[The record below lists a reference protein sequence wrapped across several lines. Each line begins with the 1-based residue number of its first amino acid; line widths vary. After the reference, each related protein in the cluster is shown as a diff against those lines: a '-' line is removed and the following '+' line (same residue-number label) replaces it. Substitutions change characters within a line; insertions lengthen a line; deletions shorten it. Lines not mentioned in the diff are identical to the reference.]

1 MPVNP
6 RFKSFLN
13 DYGFALVAPLV
24 ALLVLALLEP
34 TSWVQRL
41 ENLAISLRFRV
52 RAPYD
57 PPADPRLMLVGIDQ
71 QSLDL
76 LGEWPWPR
84 SVEADFLKSITLSGQ
99 NPRTVAFDLLLINNY
114 DQYHELTAPGAVSL
128 DQQLA
133 DAAGLLPSVIT
144 GAQTFRY
151 DGGSAAK
158 KRAEAATLAALQT
171 AGPTQPLTHV
181 EGDVNKVAGS
191 TVALLPVAPLRAQSL
206 FGFVDDTPSSID
218 GVHYVL
224 PMIMRVN
231 NLVFPSFALQA
242 LGQILH
248 VDTDHMTL
256 RVGDSVVLRNSAG
269 KTWTIPVN
277 DKGEM
282 EINYRNP
289 DGFQSVNFGKLF
301 ESFTAHAKEILAGRD
316 GSKAPIPDECNIDKK
331 AILIGQVVD
340 GGAATDIGPTPLQAR
355 APLVYT
361 HFNAIND
368 VLRNDYLR
376 PVPWGWVMLGY
387 LLVSWGS
394 LFALRNTSIL
404 WSIALPLVVIVLYA
418 AIAVAVFWIWSIEIA
433 MAWPMLAYY
442 GVLMVRSIRLWY
454 EEARGRQQVKGVFA
468 RMLSPE
474 VMNHVLDNPSALDLG
489 GTKREV
495 TILFSD
501 IRDYTKISEN
511 IEEEEL
517 VRQLNAYFGEMVDC
531 VLRNRGTLHKFIGD
545 AVMAVW
551 GDIASSSQGVQADA
565 RAAVSAALEMRE
577 RLVALNVDRTANG
590 LLPLRI
596 GIGLNHGEVLAGQI
610 GAAQRSEFTVI
621 GDAVNAASRLEGMT
635 KEFHTDLAIGE
646 SVADLLDDSFLTR
659 RLGRIQLKG
668 KKKPMMV
675 YEVLGRRSKR
685 DTAWTD
691 EDLALYHAAFERF
704 LARDFV
710 PAAEGFVQ
718 CAERHPKDSCVQRY
732 LQAAR
737 DFNLTPPTEDWDG
750 RVVME
755 TK

>member
-1 MPVNP
+1 VNP

-13 DYGFALVAPLV
+13 DYGFALFAPLV
-24 ALLVLALLEP
+24 ALLIIGLLLP

-41 ENLAISLRFRV
+41 ENLSISLRFRL
-52 RAPYD
+52 RAPWD
-57 PPADPRLMLVGIDQ
+57 PPADSRLLLVGIDQ
-71 QSLDL
+71 RALDDF
-76 LGEWPWPR
+76 GAWPWPR
-84 SVEADFLKSITLSGQ
+84 SIEADFFKIIAASGQ
-99 NPRTVAFDLLLINNY
+99 NPRTVACDLLIV
-114 DQYHELTAPGAVSL
+114 DAFDKYHIETAPGGQTL
-128 DQQLA
+128 DQDLG

-151 DGGSAAK
+151 EGSATEE
-158 KRAEAATLAALQT
+158 KRAEAATLDELKDDQR
-171 AGPTQPLTHV
+171 GPTQALSHII
-181 EGDVNKVAGS
+181 GDVHQVAGS
-191 TVALLPVAPLRAQSL
+191 SVALLPVPPLRAQSL
-206 FGFVDDTPSSID
+206 FGFVDDIPSSID
-218 GVHYVL
+218 GVHYLL
-224 PMIMRVN
+224 PMVMRVN
-231 NLVFPSFALQA
+231 DSVFPSLALQTV
-242 LGQILH
+242 GQILH
-248 VDTDHMTL
+248 VDTDQMTL
-256 RVGDSVVLRNSAG
+256 HVGRNVVLTNSEG

-277 DKGEM
+277 ARGEM

-289 DGFQSVNFGKLF
+289 AGFPSVNFSALF
-301 ESFTAHAKEILAGRD
+301 QSLAAHVQKGD
-316 GSKAPIPDECNIDKK
+316 PIPAPCLIDKK
-331 AILIGQVVD
+331 AVIIGQTAD
-340 GGAATDIGPTPLQAR
+340 GSAATDIGPTPLEAR
-355 APLVYT
+355 VPLVYT

-368 VLRNDYLR
+368 VLRNDFIR
-376 PVPWGWVMLGY
+376 HAPWYWVVLGY
-387 LLVSWGS
+387 LLVSWGT
-394 LFALRNTSIL
+394 LLGLRNTGIL
-404 WSIALPLVVIVLYA
+404 LSVGVPTLMMIVYALIAIAL
-418 AIAVAVFWIWSIEIA
+418 FWIWSIELA
-433 MAWPMLAYY
+433 MAWPMSAYY
-442 GVLMVRSIRLWY
+442 GVQVVRSVALWY
-454 EEARGRQQVKGVFA
+454 QEARGRQQIKGVFA

-474 VMNHVLDNPSALDLG
+474 VMNHLLDNPGALDLG
-489 GTKREV
+489 GTKRQV

-531 VLRNRGTLHKFIGD
+531 VLKNRGTLHKFIGD

-551 GDIASSSQGVQADA
+551 GDISSEGIAQDA

-577 RLVALNVDRTANG
+577 RLVALNILRTADG

-610 GAAQRSEFTVI
+610 GAAARSEFTVI

-646 SVADLLDDSFLTR
+646 SVAELLDDSFLVR

-668 KKKPMMV
+668 KKKPLMV

-691 EDLALYHAAFERF
+691 DDLALYHDAFDRF

-710 PAAEGFVQ
+710 PAAEGFAQ

-732 LQAAR
+732 LQAAQE
-737 DFNLTPPTEDWDG
+737 FHLTPPTEDWDG

>member
-1 MPVNP
+1 VNP
-6 RFKSFLN
+6 RFKSFWN

-24 ALLVLALLEP
+24 ALLVLALLQP
-34 TSWVQRL
+34 TSWVQRI
-41 ENLAISLRFRV
+41 ENLTISVRFKL
-52 RAPYD
+52 RAPWD
-57 PPADPRLMLVGIDQ
+57 PPADSRLLLVGIDQ

-84 SVEADFLKSITLSGQ
+84 SVEADFLKSIAEAGQ

-114 DQYHELTAPGAVSL
+114 DQYHDLTAPGAVSL

-151 DGGSAAK
+151 DGGLKEK

-231 NLVFPSFALQA
+231 NLVFPSFALQV

-256 RVGDSVVLRNSAG
+256 RVGDSVILRNSAG

-289 DGFQSVNFGKLF
+289 DRFQSVNFGKLF
-301 ESFTAHAKEILAGRD
+301 ESFTAYAKEILAGRD
-316 GSKAPIPDECNIDKK
+316 GSRAPIPDKCNIDKK

-368 VLRNDYLR
+368 ILRGDYLR
-376 PVPWGWVMLGY
+376 SVPWGWVVAGY
-387 LLVSWGS
+387 LLVSWAS
-394 LFALRNTSIL
+394 LFGLRGSGIG
-404 WSIALPLVVIVLYA
+404 WSVGMPTLVIALYALIVIAL
-418 AIAVAVFWIWSIEIA
+418 FWIWSVEIA
-433 MAWPMLAYY
+433 MAWPILAYY
-442 GVLMVRSIRLWY
+442 GVQVVRSIRLWY
-454 EEARGRQQVKGVFA
+454 EEARSRQEIKGVFS
-468 RMLSPE
+468 RMVSPE
-474 VMNHVLDNPSALDLG
+474 VMNHVLSNPTGLELG
-489 GTKREV
+489 GTMRNV

-501 IRDYTKISEN
+501 IRDFTKISEN
-511 IEEEEL
+511 IENEEL
-517 VRQLNAYFGEMVDC
+517 VRQLNVYFGEMVEC
-531 VLRNRGTLHKFIGD
+531 VTGHRGTFHKFIGD

-551 GDIASSSQGVQADA
+551 GDIAAVSAGVEADA
-565 RAAVSAALEMRE
+565 RAAVDAALEMRE
-577 RLVALNVDRTANG
+577 RLVALNILRTADG

-596 GIGLNHGEVLAGQI
+596 GIGLNHGEVLVGQI

-621 GDAVNAASRLEGMT
+621 GDSVNVASRLEGMT

-646 SVADLLDDSFLTR
+646 SVADLLDDSYLKR

-668 KKKPMMV
+668 KSKPMMV

-685 DTAWTD
+685 DTTWTD
-691 EDLALYHAAFERF
+691 ADLAVYHEAFERF

-710 PAAEGFVQ
+710 PAAEGFAQ

-732 LQAAR
+732 LQAAQ